1 MIIFKKI
8 RWRNFLSTG
17 NVFTEIDIT
26 KSNTNLIVGTNGAGK
41 STILDALTF
50 VLYNKPFRKISKTQ
64 LVNSVNEKACLVEIE
79 FDISNKQYKV
89 VRGIKPNRFEIHI
102 DGKLQDQSSATT
114 DQQKSLEENIL
125 KLNYKSFTQT
135 VILGSATFVP
145 FMQLSA
151 ANRRDI
157 VEDLLDI
164 RIFSGMGSL
173 LKERIRSSNEV
184 IRELSIKRDLVEE
197 KIVMQKQFI
206 DDLDKK
212 GKANIAS
219 KESKVSELLDLADEL
234 VSENSELS
242 KKIVEEYQPQLESLG
257 SSSASLKKMNSI
269 KAKLEQKIQTITNEH
284 KFFNDNTVCPTCDQA
299 IEEEFRVNR
308 IGEIESKVKEINSAY
323 KELKVSITEEQEK
336 ETKFLQLS
344 KQITSLNYDISTNN
358 TKITEYQRQSRDLE
372 IEIQEITSQIEN
384 RNAERSTL
392 KKLESDLKGLEKQ
405 KSTNTENIS
414 YLNFAHSLM
423 KDSGV
428 KSKIIKRYLPV
439 MNQYINKYL
448 QMMDFFVNFTL
459 DEEFKEVIK
468 SRFRD
473 EFSYASFSEGE
484 KQKIDLALLFTWRE
498 VARMKN
504 SVATNLLILDEVFDS
519 SLDASATG
527 ELLAIL
533 RSLGNGT
540 NLFVI
545 SHKGDIL
552 VDKFLRTLRFEKVND
567 FSKMSDES

>member
-17 NVFTEIDIT
+17 NTFTEIDIT
-26 KSNTNLIVGTNGAGK
+26 KSNTNLIVGSNGAGK

-64 LVNSVNEKACLVEIE
+64 LVNSVNEKDCLVEIE
-79 FDISNKQYKV
+79 FDISNKEYKV

-102 DGKLQDQSSATT
+102 NGKLQDQSSAAT

-157 VEDLLDI
+157 VEDFLDI
-164 RIFSGMGSL
+164 RIFSGMGSI
-173 LKERIRSSNEV
+173 LKERIRSTNEI
-184 IRELSIKRDLVEE
+184 IRELSIKRDMVEE
-197 KIVMQKQFI
+197 KIEMQKQFI
-206 DDLDKK
+206 DNLDKK

-219 KESKVSELLDLADEL
+219 KESKVSELLNLADEL
-234 VSENSELS
+234 VSTNTQLS
-242 KKIVEEYQPQLESLG
+242 KKIVEEYQPQLESFS

-308 IGEIESKVKEINSAY
+308 IGEIEFKVKEINSAY
-323 KELKVSITEEQEK
+323 KELKSSITEEQEK

-384 RNAERSTL
+384 RNAERSVL
-392 KKLESDLKGLEKQ
+392 KELEGNLKTVEKQ
-405 KSTNTENIS
+405 KSTNTESIS

-448 QMMDFFVNFTL
+448 QMMDFYINFTL
-459 DEEFKEVIK
+459 DEEFKEHVK
-468 SRFRD
+468 SPIH
-473 EFSYASFSEGE
+473 ENFSYESFSEGE
-484 KQKIDLALLFTWRE
+484 KMRIDLALLFTWRDISK
-498 VARMKN
+498 MKN
-504 SVATNLLILDEVFDS
+504 SASTNLLILDEIFDS
-519 SLDASATG
+519 SLDGTG
-527 ELLAIL
+527 TDEFTKIIRYAIKGANIFL
-533 RSLGNGT
+533 
-540 NLFVI
+540 I
-545 SHKGDIL
+545 SHNTQEL
-552 VDKFLRTLRFEKVND
+552 TDKFENIISFEKVNG
-567 FSKMSDES
+567 FSKISN

>member
-26 KSNTNLIVGTNGAGK
+26 KSNTNLIVGSNGAGK

-64 LVNSVNEKACLVEIE
+64 LVNSVNEKDCLVEIE
-79 FDISNKQYKV
+79 FDISNKEYKV

-102 DGKLQDQSSATT
+102 NGKLQDQSSAAT

-173 LKERIRSSNEV
+173 LKERIRSTNEI
-184 IRELSIKRDLVEE
+184 IRELSIKRDMVEE
-197 KIVMQKQFI
+197 KIEMQKQFI
-206 DDLDKK
+206 DNLDKK

-219 KESKVSELLDLADEL
+219 KESKVSELLNLADEL
-234 VSENSELS
+234 VSTNTQLS
-242 KKIVEEYQPQLESLG
+242 KKIVEEYQPQLESFS

-284 KFFNDNTVCPTCDQA
+284 KFFADNTVCPTCDQE

-372 IEIQEITSQIEN
+372 TEIQEITSQIEN
-384 RNAERSTL
+384 RNAERSVL
-392 KKLESDLKGLEKQ
+392 KELEGDLKTVEKQ

-448 QMMDFFVNFTL
+448 QMMDFYINFTL
-459 DEEFKEVIK
+459 DEEFKEHVK
-468 SRFRD
+468 SPIH
-473 EFSYASFSEGE
+473 ENFSYESFSEGE
-484 KQKIDLALLFTWRE
+484 KMRIDLALLFTWRDISK
-498 VARMKN
+498 MKN
-504 SVATNLLILDEVFDS
+504 SASTNLLILDEIFDS
-519 SLDASATG
+519 SLDGTG
-527 ELLAIL
+527 TDEFTKIIRYAIKGANIFL
-533 RSLGNGT
+533 
-540 NLFVI
+540 I
-545 SHKGDIL
+545 SHNTQEL
-552 VDKFLRTLRFEKVND
+552 TDKFENIISFEKVNG
-567 FSKMSDES
+567 FSKVV

>member
-64 LVNSVNEKACLVEIE
+64 LVNSVNEKDCLVEIE

-173 LKERIRSSNEV
+173 LKERIRSANEI
-184 IRELSIKRDLVEE
+184 IRELSIKRDMVEE

-206 DDLDKK
+206 DNLDKK

-234 VSENSELS
+234 VSKNSELS
-242 KKIVEEYQPQLESLG
+242 KKIVEEYQPQLESFG
-257 SSSASLKKMNSI
+257 SSSDSLKKMNSI

-308 IGEIESKVKEINSAY
+308 IREIESKVKEINSAY

-372 IEIQEITSQIEN
+372 TEIQEITSQIEN

-448 QMMDFFVNFTL
+448 QMMDFYINFTL
-459 DEEFKEVIK
+459 DEEFKEHVK
-468 SRFRD
+468 SPIH
-473 EFSYASFSEGE
+473 ENFSYESFSEGE
-484 KQKIDLALLFTWRE
+484 KMRIDLALLFTWRDISK
-498 VARMKN
+498 MKN
-504 SVATNLLILDEVFDS
+504 SASTNLLILDEIFDS
-519 SLDASATG
+519 SLDGTG
-527 ELLAIL
+527 TDEFTKIIRYAIKGANIFL
-533 RSLGNGT
+533 
-540 NLFVI
+540 I
-545 SHKGDIL
+545 SHNTQEL
-552 VDKFLRTLRFEKVND
+552 TDKFENIISFEKVNG
-567 FSKMSDES
+567 FSKVV

>member
-64 LVNSVNEKACLVEIE
+64 LVNSVNEKDCLVEIE

-173 LKERIRSSNEV
+173 LKERIRSANEI
-184 IRELSIKRDLVEE
+184 IRELSIKRDMVEE

-206 DDLDKK
+206 DNLDKK
-212 GKANIAS
+212 GKANIAA

-234 VSENSELS
+234 VSKNSELS
-242 KKIVEEYQPQLESLG
+242 KKIVEEYQPQLESFG
-257 SSSASLKKMNSI
+257 SSSDSLKKMNSI

-372 IEIQEITSQIEN
+372 TEIQEITSQIEN

-448 QMMDFFVNFTL
+448 QMMDFYINFTL
-459 DEEFKEVIK
+459 DEEFKEHVK
-468 SRFRD
+468 SPIH
-473 EFSYASFSEGE
+473 ENFSYESFSEGE
-484 KQKIDLALLFTWRE
+484 KMRIDLALLFTWRDISK
-498 VARMKN
+498 MKN
-504 SVATNLLILDEVFDS
+504 SASTNLLILDEIFDS
-519 SLDASATG
+519 SLDGTG
-527 ELLAIL
+527 TDEFTKIIRYAIKGANIFL
-533 RSLGNGT
+533 
-540 NLFVI
+540 I
-545 SHKGDIL
+545 SHNTQEL
-552 VDKFLRTLRFEKVND
+552 TDKFENIISFEKVNG
-567 FSKMSDES
+567 FSKVV

>member
-64 LVNSVNEKACLVEIE
+64 LVNSVNEKDCLVEIE

-173 LKERIRSSNEV
+173 LKERIRSANEI
-184 IRELSIKRDLVEE
+184 IRELSIKRDMVEE

-206 DDLDKK
+206 DNLDKK
-212 GKANIAS
+212 GKANIAA

-234 VSENSELS
+234 VSKNSELS
-242 KKIVEEYQPQLESLG
+242 KKIVEEYQPQLESFG
-257 SSSASLKKMNSI
+257 SSSDSLKKMNSI

-308 IGEIESKVKEINSAY
+308 IREIESKVKEINSAY

-372 IEIQEITSQIEN
+372 TEIQEITSQIEN

-448 QMMDFFVNFTL
+448 QMMDFYINFTL
-459 DEEFKEVIK
+459 DEEFKEHVK
-468 SRFRD
+468 SPIH
-473 EFSYASFSEGE
+473 ENFSYESFSEGE
-484 KQKIDLALLFTWRE
+484 KMRIDLALLFTWRDISK
-498 VARMKN
+498 MKN
-504 SVATNLLILDEVFDS
+504 SASTNLLILDEIFDS
-519 SLDASATG
+519 SLDGTG
-527 ELLAIL
+527 TDEFTKIIRYAIKGANIFL
-533 RSLGNGT
+533 
-540 NLFVI
+540 I
-545 SHKGDIL
+545 SHNTQEL
-552 VDKFLRTLRFEKVND
+552 TDKFENIISFEKVNG
-567 FSKMSDES
+567 FSKVV